1 MKWEW
6 QQTRVYLIDNGYR
19 YGYALKSY
27 SYKIWEI
34 EYTGQWIKK
43 SNDKDDLIILIDTIK
58 EHILYLATCKGN
70 RYCAQTTSSQLLMC
84 GETQQLMNNDT
95 AAIHIAVYTAFPVKS
110 ILICHWQY
118 IE

>member
-58 EHILYLATCKGN
+58 EHGKYNTRHMLGPKMEVNSCL
-70 RYCAQTTSSQLLMC
+70 QT
-84 GETQQLMNNDT
+84 
-95 AAIHIAVYTAFPVKS
+95 P
-110 ILICHWQY
+110 
-118 IE
+118 